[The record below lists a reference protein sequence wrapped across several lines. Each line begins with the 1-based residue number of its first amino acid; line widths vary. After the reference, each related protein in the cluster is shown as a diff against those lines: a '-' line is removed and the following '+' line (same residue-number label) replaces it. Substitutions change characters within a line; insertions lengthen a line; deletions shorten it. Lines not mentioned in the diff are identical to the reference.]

1 MRALFEGLVL
11 GGLFEGF
18 IWGPCL
24 GDMFGALFEGLVW
37 GPCFGGLVMGA
48 LFEGL
53 VLRACLG
60 ICLGALFEGLIW
72 GPIWGPYWALA
83 YVTYVTVPNIMTY
96 LVVVR
101 AVELL
106 KKIVRAF
113 ELLKN
118 RAEPGRAFQNTRLA
132 SLISSRA

>member
-1 MRALFEGLVL
+1 MRALFGGLFEGLV
-11 GGLFEGF
+11 GGLIG
-18 IWGPCL
+18 
-24 GDMFGALFEGLVW
+24 
-37 GPCFGGLVMGA
+37 
-48 LFEGL
+48 
-53 VLRACLG
+53 
-60 ICLGALFEGLIW
+60 
-72 GPIWGPYWALA
+72 ALA

>member
-1 MRALFEGLVL
+1 MRALF
-11 GGLFEGF
+11 GGLIG
-18 IWGPCL
+18 
-24 GDMFGALFEGLVW
+24 
-37 GPCFGGLVMGA
+37 
-48 LFEGL
+48 
-53 VLRACLG
+53 
-60 ICLGALFEGLIW
+60 
-72 GPIWGPYWALA
+72 ALA

-118 RAEPGRAFQNTRLA
+118 RAEPGRAFQNKRLDPALLA
-132 SLISSRA
+132 SILVCRTHVHMYEI

>member
-1 MRALFEGLVL
+1 MGAYLGALL
-11 GGLFEGF
+11 GGLIG
-18 IWGPCL
+18 
-24 GDMFGALFEGLVW
+24 V
-37 GPCFGGLVMGA
+37 
-48 LFEGL
+48 
-53 VLRACLG
+53 
-60 ICLGALFEGLIW
+60 
-72 GPIWGPYWALA
+72 LA

-118 RAEPGRAFQNTRLA
+118 RAGPSFSKHAAREPNFEP
-132 SLISSRA
+132 SLGSTQP